1 MDAPGGKKILI
12 IDTDTPEARGLL
24 AFLEKNGYHAQMVTN
39 YQQSFTAMQNWKPD
53 LVILNILI
61 RSFNPLDF
69 LTDLKKNPFTEAQ
82 RIVIFSQTSKA
93 GIVTGPAPK
102 VRATTVSRTKPR
114 LAACIFSTTRACGIA
129 VAVRVNTGSPWSV

>member
-102 VRATTVSRTKPR
+102 VRAYITKPVDFEA
-114 LAACIFSTTRACGIA
+114 LKTALHQALPAKDGQACVM
-129 VAVRVNTGSPWSV
+129 VADD